1 MAGHSVPIPTQP
13 HLVMPYDV
21 AQPYEAITAI
31 IDDEFE
37 AKVQRIMDLG
47 FERHL
52 AIQALATCNNDEEAA
67 IDHLL

>member
-37 AKVQRIMDLG
+37 AKV
-47 FERHL
+47 
-52 AIQALATCNNDEEAA
+52 
-67 IDHLL
+67 